1 MFSENGRWVPPS
13 IVSCRQQNNTTLL
26 KTKTKKKCNSYKS
39 KVKIS
44 NELCRHLN
52 CTFKESSTIIQSK
65 VILGKESMTL
75 RKHQQD
81 LSMKNKNISQTTAKI
96 NKLLQFVVVSIGNE
110 VLQADWVTVKYKAT
124 RNTSMTHT

>member
-1 MFSENGRWVPPS
+1 M
-13 IVSCRQQNNTTLL
+13 
-26 KTKTKKKCNSYKS
+26 
-39 KVKIS
+39 KIS

-110 VLQADWVTVKYKAT
+110 VLQADCVTVKYKAT